1 MGECSRCEKLE
12 REIAVLQKKLKK
24 YKKRENKHRHL
35 INDLGE
41 AAKENDYL
49 QKALDEYELDKV
61 EKKEEGKEEEDYIE
75 FTKPDGTIA
84 KIPKVDKLSYSICKK
99 IGG

>member
-41 AAKENDYL
+41 AAKENDFL
-49 QKALDEYELDKV
+49 QKALDEYELDKIEKV
-61 EKKEEGKEEEDYIE
+61 EKEEEKDYIE

-84 KIPKVDKLSYSICKK
+84 KIPKSGKLSYSTCKK

>member
-1 MGECSRCEKLE
+1 MGECSRCERLE
-12 REIAVLQKKLKK
+12 REITVLQKKLKK

-49 QKALDEYELDKV
+49 QKALDECELDKI
-61 EKKEEGKEEEDYIE
+61 EKKEEEKDYIE

-84 KIPKVDKLSYSICKK
+84 KIPKVDKLSYSTCKK